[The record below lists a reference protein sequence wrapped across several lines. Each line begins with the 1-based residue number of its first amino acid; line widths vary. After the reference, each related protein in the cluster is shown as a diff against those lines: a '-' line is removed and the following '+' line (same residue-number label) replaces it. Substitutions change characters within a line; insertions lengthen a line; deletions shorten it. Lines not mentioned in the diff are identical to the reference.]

1 MKTFTTYAEKKAKQF
16 LNLLQGYT
24 KGIRITAILILL
36 LMGVSNAWAYEIGGN
51 GVVFYY
57 ANTGS
62 WTGINMYYWG
72 SGWSN
77 NQAFTKINNTN
88 IYYYKFSSTWTNLSG
103 IKFNQA
109 KDDWS
114 KQSSND
120 ITGDLKSSRYWKGT
134 ETSSSTTLAQLNG
147 AAKVIT
153 KISTGGNYTEQAN
166 AACVVTISGYNLA
179 ANAISATAV
188 RAETGSASSASIN
201 AAYGSTINYA
211 SNTPTGYDFK
221 GFSTSNSTSLPN
233 STSTTKSVTA
243 SKVGGTA
250 NTTYYAYYLA
260 TQYTIT
266 YELNGGSGTMT
277 PTTYNI
283 ETATF
288 SLLEPTR
295 NGYKFD
301 GWYENSSFTGT
312 AVTQIVKGTTG
323 NKTFYAKWIQNATYS
338 LLVEAGAGIKD
349 VTGSKDPVTLGSS
362 YSITATPKT
371 GYTFSTWTA
380 NPAANATFANAASA
394 NTTVTVKNGSVTVTA
409 SATEIMSTLTTSNK
423 YDAGNPSYAV
433 PSATVSKIGYETTA
447 TVTAPAAGNGYTFT
461 GWTLTNCTRTDN
473 GATNA
478 TSITVRSN
486 GDSKNA
492 EVIAN
497 YKEDL
502 ATTKWYISGNGNGS
516 GNDLT
521 PGSPFTGWAT
531 NGIQMFK
538 KSGHSTEEIYY
549 CTITANTVASDDAHF
564 PFKVYNATT
573 AKYWGNSGYWVTK
586 ENNSPTLSS
595 NSGDNMK
602 FRPYLTG
609 TYEFKL
615 DATNA
620 SSPVLTVTWPV
631 YNQLRISAA
640 NPADATNTGE
650 FDMTGSGTY
659 TVTRSLNANTTYTF
673 KIVYDSEWYGASS
686 GNLTRASS
694 SKTLSTSSNNLTL
707 KTDIAGNYTF
717 TFKGSDKKLT
727 VTYPEAYTVTYSR
740 TPTAAADAP
749 TTDPSITS
757 GNYVA
762 AGTSVTFTAKTAKTG
777 YTFKGWYDNDKGTG
791 TALSSNLAYKTT
803 ITANTTIYAVYT
815 ENEFEVVA
823 IANPATYGTATPETA
838 ATMSEV
844 EGGNITA
851 TAKNGY
857 KFDNWT
863 IKSGTGYFGE
873 TGTNTTSKTANTKF
887 RPTADSEVQANFSAI
902 TYDITY
908 NLDGGTNDADNP
920 TNYTIETP
928 TITLKDPTKTGYKF
942 NGWYSEAGFTNK
954 VTEIAT
960 GSTGNKT
967 FYAKWTENK
976 STITVTTANT
986 AQGTL
991 KFGSTAKS
999 WGTTASVGVSSSQS
1013 ITATANKGFKFVRWE
1028 LTGGATSSL
1037 TLTNATITIKGDGNG
1052 TAGTATAVFEEDL
1065 SSNYVVRGGDKF
1077 DNTWSNNNNKM
1088 TKKPGQS
1095 TVDIVYFT
1103 VNIDAPNNG
1112 NENDAYHFKIY
1123 NTNNGKWWGLHTD
1136 NCSSNWWYHRGSGEQ
1151 TLTNHDTDKDNIQ
1164 LRADAAGAYE
1174 IKVDYTDA
1182 NNPKITVNFPSATL
1196 SLVGSFNSW
1205 NESANPFIDNSDDNT
1220 ATASITLNE
1229 GEYEFKI
1236 KEESFWRTNT
1246 GTVERYSNNTNIDFS
1261 QSTSNTKLIADIPG
1275 TYTFVY
1281 NKETQKLTVQY
1292 PTLTIRLAG
1301 EFNGWNKSD
1310 DNYKFTED
1318 PAKPGTYTLAKE
1330 FVKRERWEACGKEQ
1344 AEYEFKLN
1352 ISGTDYTVEGNGN
1365 QKLLQYTRQ
1374 NTTKVVNDG
1383 TSYTGP
1389 YYNLLLQADITGE
1402 YLFTYDH
1409 KTRKM
1414 TVTHPEYTPEASYI
1428 VGDFSDG
1435 KEGTDAMTCNPNNSD
1450 EGHDWTEKYGKPFE
1464 NGIVDCID
1472 FNEGTWNFKIKIN
1485 GIWYGAD
1492 IDDITTSGVYTLDD
1506 EYADTGEKNVTL
1518 VTNGEEG
1525 CYYFEYTVN
1534 PDGTLSVLII
1544 FPNDRRTVTFNMQG
1558 HGTQVE
1564 QQHVLYNKTAVKPYV
1579 SDVDGYLFAGWYTDA
1594 ACTKEYDFNTPVTKD
1609 ITLYAKWIPY
1619 GDCIFFKN
1627 NLNWDEIYVY
1637 FYSSNK
1643 YWDDSKGTGSEKEK
1657 EIDGSKAHYREFR
1670 GEMTQ
1675 LGKTDIWY
1683 FDYISAAKR
1692 IDPTYWE
1699 EIKAST
1705 NIAFTAHE
1713 QYNYEF
1719 FDNTKVIRRG
1729 DFNRDMQLFIP
1740 QTDQTPT
1747 YLNKHDGISTRYY
1760 NKGLWMKYNSTE
1772 SGYDWR
1778 GATSEDPNNGQWNTG
1793 YHFTADKAGGYSFT
1807 TTVNINST
1815 NRHYFKVNNLNNT
1828 WYGHTDIMTQDNC
1841 TKWWFKEDV
1850 SDNAKID
1857 PTITGEYVFTVFLG
1871 EGKVEISLEYPLST
1885 GDYRLAYLD
1894 KTANSFHP
1902 GHYLKKR
1909 NANKLDTVSFFI
1921 HHDKQPQVI
1930 AQRCKSIDAQGN
1942 ATWETIASIL
1952 VNPAA
1957 SITESGVYNFTL
1969 EQRTGQTDPRLLNET
1984 RPYTGDY
1991 YIRTDAAPGGW
2002 KSFRQAGNMMTYN
2015 SYADTHEDFDHY
2027 FCEWVSQEK
2036 GLKNVKYT
2044 VANDYSDCISDT
2056 LSNDTDQEHPKIVTN
2071 EDGDLPSQ
2079 NGNLINANV
2088 RWGWDSKTN
2097 KIRRAYIAGSGHKKD
2112 RFLVLE
2118 GNESLLDVNG
2128 KRFTGNTAEG
2138 QDRYNLK
2145 DDEVVFDDMGNW
2157 IYQMDVKANKDTKID
2172 LTALYNG
2179 KTQYFKGGDQERDEI
2194 PLIVTTAGNTNYYK
2208 MRLIYDFKIN
2218 NLIIAWLPEDEVD
2231 NQELEV
2237 NMMIIRH
2244 NQEQAQQLNFKA
2256 GAQLTGIEKAYAVM
2270 TFDKYFLN
2278 NKDSKTGA
2286 ALPQA
2291 NEKSENERKFYW
2303 VSFPFDVKLSDVFG
2317 FGEYGDYW
2325 IMEYYDGAGRA
2336 EQGYWAETE
2345 TFWKYITNKNYI
2357 LKAGQGYVLYLNLNK
2372 MKFESNVFAHTS
2384 EVSLYFP
2391 SLSLPNV
2398 ISGDLPTAVDVPE
2411 HTCTIERDN
2420 RNIYDSNWNLIG
2432 VPGFADISGVTIG
2445 DTHHKELNDELNADC
2460 VSFYYKYLPG
2470 TNTYSATTQT
2480 ETFQTMYAY
2489 MVQFAGT
2496 INWQAKTMPAQLAAR
2511 RTGSTPSQYDLR
2523 LELAQG
2529 EETDQTFVQLKEADA
2544 TAEFDMN
2551 VDMTKIFN
2559 SGMNI
2564 YTLTG
2569 SNAIQVAGNAIPM
2582 GKATVPVGVRVDAAG
2597 EYTFRMPDGT
2607 DGIAVTLVDNATGTH
2622 TNMLMS
2628 EYTVTLN
2635 AGTIENRFYL
2645 VVDPDRT
2652 ATSVENVG
2660 EEADKSKGV
2669 EKFLID
2675 GKLFIR
2681 TADGIFD
2688 AKGQRL

>member
-1 MKTFTTYAEKKAKQF
+1 MKTFTNCAEKKAKQF

-24 KGIRITAILILL
+24 KGIRMTAILILL
-36 LMGVSNAWAYEIGGN
+36 LMGVSNAWGKTVNGPRIYFDNSSMNMTSTQVYFVVGHNSFSRTYGPMTEIGDTKLLYRDISTETYYNWGDATYVGFIQVGSKWGDGN
-51 GVVFYY
+51 WGSSNLTNATNYTA
-57 ANTGS
+57 ANTS
-62 WTGINMYYWG
+62 WNSFDWQNTYYCKANSKG
-72 SGWSN
+72 G
-77 NQAFTKINNTN
+77 AVTIE
-88 IYYYKFSSTWTNLSG
+88 YKSAGYSG
-103 IKFNQA
+103 IPKYNATQ
-109 KDDWS
+109 
-114 KQSSND
+114 
-120 ITGDLKSSRYWKGT
+120 
-134 ETSSSTTLAQLNG
+134 
-147 AAKVIT
+147 AAKVRNTTSESYSTVNGNWPATLKLKGTYLSGDGASGRSEISST
-153 KISTGGNYTEQAN
+153 KSSDGNDKKVYGA
-166 AACVVTISGYNLA
+166 VVTGKITHSYSNL
-179 ANAISATAV
+179 S
-188 RAETGSASSASIN
+188 ED
-201 AAYGSTINYA
+201 Y
-211 SNTPTGYDFK
+211 
-221 GFSTSNSTSLPN
+221 
-233 STSTTKSVTA
+233 
-243 SKVGGTA
+243 
-250 NTTYYAYYLA
+250 
-260 TQYTIT
+260 Q
-266 YELNGGSGTMT
+266 
-277 PTTYNI
+277 
-283 ETATF
+283 
-288 SLLEPTR
+288 
-295 NGYKFD
+295 FD
-301 GWYENSSFTGT
+301 GWGT
-312 AVTQIVKGTTG
+312 
-323 NKTFYAKWIQNATYS
+323 
-338 LLVEAGAGIKD
+338 
-349 VTGSKDPVTLGSS
+349 
-362 YSITATPKT
+362 
-371 GYTFSTWTA
+371 ST
-380 NPAANATFANAASA
+380 
-394 NTTVTVKNGSVTVTA
+394 
-409 SATEIMSTLTTSNK
+409 
-423 YDAGNPSYAV
+423 
-433 PSATVSKIGYETTA
+433 
-447 TVTAPAAGNGYTFT
+447 PAAGNTYEYHITATTTVYAFFTKKHAITF
-461 GWTLTNCTRTDN
+461 GVHSS
-473 GATNA
+473 GGGSISAKAGSATITSGDKVVGG
-478 TSITVRSN
+478 TSISFTATPNTGYQVEGWYSNSACTTPINNGTNDTYTVTITDGTN
-486 GDSKNA
+486 VYVKYEEIPEEKFAVTIQTNN
-492 EVIAN
+492 AN
-497 YKEDL
+497 YGTVSPSGSQQVGASGIEIEATAKYGYKFNQWTKTGSVTIEDTSDPTTVIKATGTGTVTATFVEDL

-549 CTITANTVASDDAHF
+549 CTITANTIASSNDHF

-573 AKYWGNSGYWVTK
+573 SKYWGNSGYWVTK

-595 NSGDNMK
+595 SSGDNMK

-694 SKTLSTSSNNLTL
+694 SKTLSTSSNDLTL
-707 KTDIAGNYTF
+707 KTDVAGNYTF
-717 TFKGSDKKLT
+717 TFNGSDKKLT
-727 VTYPEAYTVTYSR
+727 VTYPEAYTITYSR

-749 TTDPSITS
+749 TTAPSITS

-762 AGTSVTFTAKTAKTG
+762 AGTNVTFTAKAAKTG
-777 YTFKGWYDNDKGTG
+777 YTFKGWYDNNTG
-791 TALSSNLAYKTT
+791 AGAALSTNLAYPRT
-803 ITANTTIYAVYT
+803 INANTTIYAVYT
-815 ENEFEVVA
+815 ENEYEVVA
-823 IANPATYGTATPETA
+823 IANPAPYGTVTPETA
-838 ATMSEV
+838 TTMSEIG
-844 EGGNITA
+844 GGNITA

-857 KFDNWT
+857 KFVNWT

-873 TGTNTTSKTANTKF
+873 TGTNTTSTTANTKF
-887 RPTADSEVQANFSAI
+887 RPTADSEVQANFSVV
-902 TYDITY
+902 TYTITY
-908 NLDGGTNDADNP
+908 NLDGGTNHTDNP
-920 TNYTIETP
+920 DNYTVETP
-928 TITLKDPTKTGYKF
+928 TITLKNPTKTGYTF
-942 NGWYSEAGFTNK
+942 EGWYTEAGFTNK

-960 GSTGNKT
+960 GSTGNKI
-967 FYAKWTENK
+967 FYAKWTENTVTISPTNAYDHGNPGYANPTASNSGK
-976 STITVTTANT
+976 IGISSTSQLVAPSPGEGYTFVGWTLSDNIVVTNGNASSSRTITVRHKTGDGSAVSAVANYNENLDSHWHLVGDDGYVFPD
-986 AQGTL
+986 Q
-991 KFGSTAKS
+991 
-999 WGTTASVGVSSSQS
+999 WGVS
-1013 ITATANKGFKFVRWE
+1013 
-1028 LTGGATSSL
+1028 
-1037 TLTNATITIKGDGNG
+1037 
-1052 TAGTATAVFEEDL
+1052 
-1065 SSNYVVRGGDKF
+1065 
-1077 DNTWSNNNNKM
+1077 NNNKM
-1088 TKKPGQS
+1088 QKRSGYSSEKKVYMTI
-1095 TVDIVYFT
+1095 TVSEIKTYEFKVVD
-1103 VNIDAPNNG
+1103 DNG
-1112 NENDAYHFKIY
+1112 NNNDIWYGYSSGNNFLEWTETSTKDVYTTTHEY
-1123 NTNNGKWWGLHTD
+1123 NNDNNLKFTPNAVGD
-1136 NCSSNWWYHRGSGEQ
+1136 
-1151 TLTNHDTDKDNIQ
+1151 
-1164 LRADAAGAYE
+1164 YE
-1174 IKVDYTDA
+1174 FKVDYSG
-1182 NNPKITVNFPSATL
+1182 NNPKVTITYPEVGSV
-1196 SLVGSFNSW
+1196 SSYRLVGDW
-1205 NESANPFIDNSDDNT
+1205 
-1220 ATASITLNE
+1220 
-1229 GEYEFKI
+1229 G
-1236 KEESFWRTNT
+1236 
-1246 GTVERYSNNTNIDFS
+1246 
-1261 QSTSNTKLIADIPG
+1261 
-1275 TYTFVY
+1275 
-1281 NKETQKLTVQY
+1281 
-1292 PTLTIRLAG
+1292 
-1301 EFNGWNKSD
+1301 NGWDATGIAFNAEGKVSL
-1310 DNYKFTED
+1310 E
-1318 PAKPGTYTLAKE
+1318 LE
-1330 FVKRERWEACGKEQ
+1330 KRERPDYTFKVKASNGKHYTAADEHKRQ
-1344 AEYEFKLN
+1344 FTRQHN
-1352 ISGTDYTVEGNGN
+1352 IETISDDTDYPVDDPHN
-1365 QKLLQYTRQ
+1365 LQ
-1374 NTTKVVNDG
+1374 
-1383 TSYTGP
+1383 
-1389 YYNLLLQADITGE
+1389 LQADAKG
-1402 YLFTYDH
+1402 TYIFEFDPAT
-1409 KTRKM
+1409 KQLK
-1414 TVTHPEYTPEASYI
+1414 VTHPEREDGAYL

-1435 KEGTDAMTCNPNNSD
+1435 EAGITDPDDS
-1450 EGHDWTEKYGKPFE
+1450 GKDWTEEYGETFDSNDDCTHGVVEVCDWGEE
-1464 NGIVDCID
+1464 NV
-1472 FNEGTWNFKIKIN
+1472 TLNFKIKIN
-1485 GIWYGAD
+1485 GIWYGFYHEEDAD
-1492 IDDITTSGVYTLDD
+1492 PLNITTSGTYTLEDQ
-1506 EYADTGEKNVTL
+1506 YAYLSASNVQLT
-1518 VTNGEEG
+1518 TNGQEG

-1544 FPNDRRTVTFNMQG
+1544 FPNDRRTVTFEMQG

-1564 QQHVLYNKTAVKPYV
+1564 SQHVLYNKTAVKPYV
-1579 SDVDGYLFAGWYTDA
+1579 SDVEGYLFAGWYTDA

-1609 ITLYAKWIPY
+1609 ITLYAKWVPY
-1619 GDCIFFKN
+1619 SECIFFKD
-1627 NLNWDEIYVY
+1627 NLNWDNIYIYTFSDNVWH
-1637 FYSSNK
+1637 NGDNN
-1643 YWDDSKGTGSEKEK
+1643 DDPDDDKGVQPKVNRIEYGK
-1657 EIDGSKAHYREFR
+1657 
-1670 GEMTQ
+1670 MTQ
-1675 LGKTDIWY
+1675 IGYTDIY
-1683 FDYISAAKR
+1683 YYAL
-1692 IDPTYWE
+1692 
-1699 EIKAST
+1699 T
-1705 NIAFTAHE
+1705 NLEGFNHIAFSDHDMHD
-1713 QYNYEF
+1713 YDDYFHNHSGIYRS
-1719 FDNTKVIRRG
+1719 DRSDK
-1729 DFNRDMQLFIP
+1729 MQLFIP
-1740 QTDQTPT
+1740 QKEQTAKT
-1747 YLNKHDGISTRYY
+1747 HNNTEYYSEGI
-1760 NKGLWMKYNSTE
+1760 WMKYNDKY
-1772 SGYDWR
+1772 SGYDWS
-1778 GATSEDPNNGQWNTG
+1778 GQTGGSSNWSDKQLTSDL
-1793 YHFTADKAGGYSFT
+1793 AGGYSFT
-1807 TTVNINST
+1807 AEVELTANQN
-1815 NRHYFKVNNLNNT
+1815 YEFKIKNLNNT
-1828 WYGHTDIMTQDNC
+1828 WYGNTGTMTQDNC
-1841 TKWWFKEDV
+1841 TDWWFTENT
-1850 SDNAKID
+1850 DNAKIT
-1857 PTITGEYVFTVFLG
+1857 PTVTDTYIFTVYLG
-1871 EGKVEISLEYPLST
+1871 DGKVMVSLDYPLSV

-1902 GHYLKKR
+1902 GHYIKKR
-1909 NANKLDTVSFFI
+1909 NTSKNDTVSFFI
-1921 HHDKQPQVI
+1921 HHDNEPQVI
-1930 AQRCKSIDAQGN
+1930 AQRCTAIDNNGN
-1942 ATWETIASIL
+1942 AKWETITQ

-1957 SITESGVYNFTL
+1957 SITETGVYNFTL
-1969 EQRTGQTDPRLLNET
+1969 QQIEGRNDPLLLNQA
-1984 RPYTGDY
+1984 RPYTGNY

-2002 KSFRQAGNMMTYN
+2002 KSFRQEGNMMTYN
-2015 SYADTHEDFDHY
+2015 SYADNNEDFDHY

-2044 VANDYSDCISDT
+2044 VANDYSYCISDT
-2056 LSNDTDQEHPKIVTN
+2056 LSDDIDSNHPKIVTN
-2071 EDGDLPSQ
+2071 TEGDLPKD
-2079 NGNLINANV
+2079 NKGNLMNANV

-2157 IYQMDVKANKDTKID
+2157 IYQIDVKANKDTKID
-2172 LTALYNG
+2172 LTAKYNNLV
-2179 KTQYFKGGDQERDEI
+2179 QYFKGGSEEEDDIQ
-2194 PLIVTTAGNTNYYK
+2194 LIVTTAGNTNYYK

-2218 NLIIAWLPEDEVD
+2218 KLIIAWLPEDEVD

-2244 NQEQAQQLNFKA
+2244 NQEKAQQVNFKQ
-2256 GAQLTGIEKAYAVM
+2256 GAKLSGIETAYAVM

-2445 DTHHKELNDELNADC
+2445 DTHHKELNKELNADC